1 MNPLDKK
8 GINTKICG
16 RIFSQKSMG
25 FNLDIQEKDNIAT
38 KLAVI
43 MMIHRI
49 LKNTFYGISQI

>member
-1 MNPLDKK
+1 M
-8 GINTKICG
+8 CG